1 MNKLQKTI
9 KIFVADRLNDNFMR
23 LTKNKKYL
31 EKRKYFN
38 DCIEKLDENF
48 TIKEFEKYRE
58 IQNEL
63 FYQEL
68 QEAYKLGFKDCID
81 IF

>member
-1 MNKLQKTI
+1 MNKLQETI
-9 KIFVADRLNDNFMR
+9 KIFVADRLNDNFVR
-23 LTKNKKYL
+23 LAKNKKYS
-31 EKRKYFN
+31 EKRKYCN
-38 DCIEKLDENF
+38 DCIEKLDKNF
-48 TIKEFEKYRE
+48 TMEEFEKYRD
-58 IQNEL
+58 IQNDL